1 MSSICY
7 MVFHRQNMS
16 TLQTDNN
23 WSKYTRKL
31 FEFTH
36 PPRDFGSGGT
46 KSSAFLCLHAEKISF
61 LELRVAI
68 SGLKTMV
75 NFSHMQSLQTP
86 VTGLNVGML
95 VLKNFQD
102 MVGFFPASCSLR
114 KWVERV
120 VLFWG
125 EGFSMLP
132 LCLLYLDLNFLAKP
146 TYDWV
151 FLPLSEVMV
160 AW

>member
-1 MSSICY
+1 MHPCCY
-7 MVFHRQNMS
+7 TVFHRRNMS

-31 FEFTH
+31 FKFTH
-36 PPRDFGSGGT
+36 PPRDFGSGCT

-68 SGLKTMV
+68 SGLKTMA

-95 VLKNFQD
+95 VLNNIYLNNIRYNLTCTWNITDISQRYAWDICLIYFKDLPFA
-102 MVGFFPASCSLR
+102 FALPAVQ
-114 KWVERV
+114 W
-120 VLFWG
+120 
-125 EGFSMLP
+125 
-132 LCLLYLDLNFLAKP
+132 
-146 TYDWV
+146 
-151 FLPLSEVMV
+151 LSEPI
-160 AW
+160 